1 MKRLETAAKIAA
13 LLTTL
18 AMTSACSDPID
29 DATGDNSLI
38 VSMLSAPMR
47 DQDAVDATK
56 AFLKPRPFDSPFRIM
71 AYNHYGNLVAEGSGN
86 STRFKFD
93 QLNARQSYTV
103 VAFADWDDSIPLPAT
118 LDEALNCSYR
128 WPEGAV
134 SQNHF
139 PMSGFTEVT
148 PGTRRTSLTMNPMYS
163 DYRLNINRS
172 KLTGSFSVTGVTLRQ
187 AALRLPAF
195 GSWTADS
202 VSLIGYEYP
211 DAAAALNRGDTIS
224 CIVPENLQGRL
235 LPYNRNPWNKVP
247 ENIGGG
253 ELCTYLEVT
262 GDYSS
267 PWCDIYDLRY
277 RCFLGRDNCSD
288 FNIERGTL
296 HQLTLNLSDS
306 AAWLADSWKVSRG
319 YVEDKRSVRFSH
331 KKFNL
336 RQYDSISLMWF
347 LNPRGIDF
355 LISKGPDF
363 DNCGLEFLLMGN
375 LLTIICDWYNP
386 EHCETCVIIST
397 ADHAKSDTCF
407 FHILP

>member
-1 MKRLETAAKIAA
+1 MKRKETAAKIAA
-13 LLTTL
+13 LLITF
-18 AMTSACSDPID
+18 AMMTACTDPVD
-29 DATGDNSLI
+29 EATGDNSLI
-38 VSMLSAPMR
+38 VTMLSSPLQ
-47 DQDAVDATK
+47 DQDGAIATK
-56 AFLKPRPFDSPFRIM
+56 ADPRHNFFDSPFRIM
-71 AYNHYGNLVAEGSGN
+71 AYNHYGNLVAEGSGT
-86 STRFKFD
+86 SSHFSFD
-93 QLNARQSYTV
+93 QLNKRQSYTI
-103 VAFADWDDSIPLPAT
+103 VAFADWGDSIPLPAT
-118 LDEALNCSYR
+118 LDEAFSSSYR

-134 SQNHF
+134 PRDYL

-148 PGTRRTSLTMNPMYS
+148 PGTRWTSLKMYPMYS
-163 DYRLNINRS
+163 DYRISINSSR
-172 KLTGSFSVTGVTLRQ
+172 LRGSFSVTGVALRQ

-202 VSLIGYEYP
+202 VSHIGYEYP

-224 CIVPENLQGRL
+224 CVVPENLQGRL

-277 RCFLGRDNCSD
+277 RCFLGRDNCTD
-288 FNIERGTL
+288 FNIERGTR

-306 AAWLADSWKVSRG
+306 AARLAESWKVSRG
-319 YVEDKRSVRFSH
+319 YVNDKRSVRFSSRQ
-331 KKFNL
+331 FFL
-336 RQYDSISLMWF
+336 RQYDSVSLLWE
-347 LNPRGIDF
+347 LNPPGIDY

-363 DNCGLEFLLMGN
+363 DNCGLKFLLNGN
-375 LLTIICDWYNP
+375 MLIIICCEYDP
-386 EHCETCVIIST
+386 EHCESSVVIST

-407 FHILP
+407 LHILP